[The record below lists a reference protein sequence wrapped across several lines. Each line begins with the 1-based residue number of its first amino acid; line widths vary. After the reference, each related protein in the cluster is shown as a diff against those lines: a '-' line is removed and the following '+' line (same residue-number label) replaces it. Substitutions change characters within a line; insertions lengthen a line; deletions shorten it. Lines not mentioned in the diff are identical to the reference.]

1 MNQLAPWQ
9 RTLYFLGEAV
19 MVGGLLWGLYRVF
32 IIRGCPMSTFN
43 DITLIVLGLALSTVP
58 LHPFGARAYFT
69 PALQRAPAAI
79 ILWWL
84 LALIGLGYSLYVR
97 FTTPVPFDLYWAF
110 ALVPAVLFFWFA
122 IPSKLTDRPIPPAKA
137 PPPPARDDEVGKRI
151 TDNGEDDA

>member
-32 IIRGCPMSTFN
+32 IIRGCPVSTFN
-43 DITLIVLGLALSTVP
+43 DITLIVLGLALSTLP
-58 LHPFGARAYFT
+58 LHPFGTRAYFT
-69 PALQRAPAAI
+69 PVLRRNPAAAM
-79 ILWWL
+79 LWWL
-84 LALIGLGYSLYVR
+84 LALTGLGYSLYVR
-97 FTTPVPFDLYWAF
+97 FTTAVPMDLYWAY

-137 PPPPARDDEVGKRI
+137 PSPPPRDVGDNESI
-151 TDNGEDDA
+151 THNGEDDA